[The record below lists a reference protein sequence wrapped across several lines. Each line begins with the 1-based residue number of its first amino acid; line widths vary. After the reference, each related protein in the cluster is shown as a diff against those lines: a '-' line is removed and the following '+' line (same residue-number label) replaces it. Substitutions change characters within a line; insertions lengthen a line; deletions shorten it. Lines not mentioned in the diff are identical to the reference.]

1 MLHGETFI
9 YQRPQTQIEKTEIPY
24 SMQKVK
30 IWGHERFKMFSQT
43 LLLFLPIFLH
53 KVRNG
58 EISWFPVIFI
68 FLRPQKR
75 AYVAETPK

>member
-9 YQRPQTQIEKTEIPY
+9 FLRPQTQIEKTEIAY

-53 KVRNG
+53 KVKNG
-58 EISWFPVIFI
+58 KIS
-68 FLRPQKR
+68 
-75 AYVAETPK
+75 